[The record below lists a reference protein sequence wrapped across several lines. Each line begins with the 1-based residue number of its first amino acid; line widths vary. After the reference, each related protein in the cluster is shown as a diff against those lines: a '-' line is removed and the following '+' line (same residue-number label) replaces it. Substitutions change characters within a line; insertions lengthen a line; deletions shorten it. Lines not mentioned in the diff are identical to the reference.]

1 MKKIVIASA
10 CRTAIGKFGGTLSN
24 VPAAELGAIVIK
36 EAIARAGITAEQVDH
51 VYMGCVIQ
59 AGLGQNVA
67 RQASLKAGLPVTT
80 PAVTV
85 NVVLRLGPQLRQH
98 GGADDRSG
106 RRRHRRCGRHREHG
120 YGPLRDDEG
129 PLRLPHGLPDGRQ
142 QARRYHGQRRAVDA
156 FNDYHM
162 GITAENVADQWGL
175 TREDL
180 DNFAYNSQL
189 KADKAIKDGAFKDEI
204 VPVTIKNKKGDIIFD
219 TDEGP
224 RLSPPEVL
232 AKLRP
237 AFKKD
242 GKVTAGNASAIN
254 DGAAALVIMS
264 EDKAKELGITPMA
277 TWIGGAL
284 GGVDPSIMGVGPIAA
299 TRKVM
304 EKTGLTVADMD
315 LIEANEAFAAQSLAV
330 AHDLEFDMDKVNV
343 NGGAIALGHP
353 VGASGARI
361 LVTLLYAMKHR
372 GAKKGLATL
381 CIGGGMG
388 CATIVEM
395 E

>member
-1 MKKIVIASA
+1 
-10 CRTAIGKFGGTLSN
+10 
-24 VPAAELGAIVIK
+24 
-36 EAIARAGITAEQVDH
+36 
-51 VYMGCVIQ
+51 
-59 AGLGQNVA
+59 
-67 RQASLKAGLPVTT
+67 
-80 PAVTV
+80 
-85 NVVLRLGPQLRQH
+85 
-98 GGADDRSG
+98 
-106 RRRHRRCGRHREHG
+106 
-120 YGPLRDDEG
+120 
-129 PLRLPHGLPDGRQ
+129 
-142 QARRYHGQRRAVDA
+142 
-156 FNDYHM
+156 M

-189 KADKAIKDGAFKDEI
+189 KASEAIKNGAFKEEI
-204 VPVTIKNKKGDIIFD
+204 VPVVIKNKKGDIVFD

-224 RLSPPEVL
+224 RLSAPEVL
-232 AKLRP
+232 AKLKP

-277 TWIGGAL
+277 TWVAGAL
-284 GGVDPSIMGVGPIAA
+284 GGVDPSIMGVGPVAA

-304 EKTGLTVADMD
+304 AKTGLTVADMD

-361 LVTLLYAMKHR
+361 LVTLPLLYAMKHR

-395 E
+395 D

>member
-1 MKKIVIASA
+1 MGPPWG
-10 CRTAIGKFGGTLSN
+10 R
-24 VPAAELGAIVIK
+24 AELVDTRANDARW
-36 EAIARAGITAEQVDH
+36 EAFKT
-51 VYMGCVIQ
+51 
-59 AGLGQNVA
+59 
-67 RQASLKAGLPVTT
+67 S
-80 PAVTV
+80 
-85 NVVLRLGPQLRQH
+85 
-98 GGADDRSG
+98 
-106 RRRHRRCGRHREHG
+106 
-120 YGPLRDDEG
+120 
-129 PLRLPHGLPDGRQ
+129 
-142 QARRYHGQRRAVDA
+142 
-156 FNDYHM
+156 HM

-189 KADKAIKDGAFKDEI
+189 KASEAIKNGAFKEEI
-204 VPVTIKNKKGDIIFD
+204 VPVVIKNKKGDIVFD

-224 RLSPPEVL
+224 RLSAPEVL
-232 AKLRP
+232 AKLKP

-277 TWIGGAL
+277 TWVAGAL
-284 GGVDPSIMGVGPIAA
+284 GGVDPSIMGVGPVAA

-304 EKTGLTVADMD
+304 AKTGLTVADMD

-381 CIGGGMG
+381 CVGGGMG
-388 CATIVEM
+388 CASIVEM
-395 E
+395 D